1 MLVLSNNLGISGAM
15 IHFQLYSTS
24 HCHLCE
30 EAENYLEILSNQY
43 DISWTTI
50 EITEDA
56 KLYEKYSLIIPV
68 VKLINYNLEIVWP
81 FSIDDIEKLICLK

>member
-1 MLVLSNNLGISGAM
+1 
-15 IHFQLYSTS
+15 S

-30 EAENYLEILSNQY
+30 EAENILEIIGKQH

-56 KLYEKYSLIIPV
+56 NLYEKYSLIIPV
-68 VKLINYNLEIVWP
+68 VKRKNYNTELVWP
-81 FSIDDIEKLICLK
+81 FAINDIEKLIDLK

>member
-1 MLVLSNNLGISGAM
+1 M
-15 IHFQLYSTS
+15 IQLQLYSTS

-30 EAENYLEILSNQY
+30 EAENILEIIGKQH

-56 KLYEKYSLIIPV
+56 NLYEKYSLIIPV
-68 VKLINYNLEIVWP
+68 VKRKNYNTELVWP
-81 FSIDDIEKLICLK
+81 FAINDIEKLIDLK

>member
-1 MLVLSNNLGISGAM
+1 MLVLSNNQGISGAM
-15 IHFQLYSTS
+15 INLQLYSTS

-30 EAENYLEILSNQY
+30 EAENFLEILSNQY

-50 EITEDA
+50 EIAEDA

-68 VKLINYNLEIVWP
+68 VKRIDFNIEIIWP
-81 FSIDDIEKLICLK
+81 FSIDEIEKLICIK

>member
-1 MLVLSNNLGISGAM
+1 M
-15 IHFQLYSTS
+15 IQLQLYSTS

-30 EAENYLEILSNQY
+30 EAENILEIIGKQH

-56 KLYEKYSLIIPV
+56 NLYEKYSLIIPV
-68 VKLINYNLEIVWP
+68 VKRKNYNTELVWP
-81 FSIDDIEKLICLK
+81 FSINEIEKLIDLE